1 MSLRHGTLSLIILL
15 YVLLPRMA
23 GQIVVQMRVPEI
35 SLLTGYRP
43 KIDSIFAVNTSI
55 ENCYNNIKSLPPLMF
70 HLSWCQVSGHGGL
83 YYFAAKIQLCRLNSV
98 SIVGC
103 FASCSETASFFENKG
118 SLGCRPNL
126 LGDFIPK
133 PLLRFAHRKASISKR
148 GRPSQ
153 RCGKA
158 SC

>member
-1 MSLRHGTLSLIILL
+1 MLLS
-15 YVLLPRMA
+15 
-23 GQIVVQMRVPEI
+23 
-35 SLLTGYRP
+35 
-43 KIDSIFAVNTSI
+43 
-55 ENCYNNIKSLPPLMF
+55 
-70 HLSWCQVSGHGGL
+70 

-133 PLLRFAHRKASISKR
+133 PLLRFALSLQLLGAKQYENSIDRES
-148 GRPSQ
+148 
-153 RCGKA
+153 A
-158 SC
+158 